1 MRKSEPGSKEG
12 FIKEGFT
19 ELNESVYNSD
29 IIFICTPVKDA
40 VEYITRLHG
49 KVKAGCILTD
59 TASTKGEIIDYV
71 NSLDN
76 PPCFI
81 GGIQWPY

>member
-1 MRKSEPGSKEG
+1 MYTG
-12 FIKEGFT
+12 
-19 ELNESVYNSD
+19 
-29 IIFICTPVKDA
+29 KDA

-81 GGIQWPY
+81 GGHPMAGTEKAGFSSSFSHLFENAYYIMSPSKIARRIP